1 MKLTVGVST
10 YIWKK
15 DKGFSTFRV
24 TCIDLKYLELFV
36 VADLKQII
44 EKVWERHDFSL
55 IKQKRRINELSEV

>member
-1 MKLTVGVST
+1 M
-10 YIWKK
+10 
-15 DKGFSTFRV
+15 
-24 TCIDLKYLELFV
+24 